1 MQVTSNSFLVML
13 HLAVATALGNGGAY
27 AQIVQ
32 GSPSIALKSGESQEL
47 GNVYYTINCRSFS
60 KGPPR
65 VEVLEGPPGVTVM
78 LKEGMVLPRYPSC
91 ANRVPGGT
99 LVISAKDIED
109 HSQSAIT
116 IRVTFKT
123 KDGDR
128 SFSQIYN
135 VSLLP

>member
-1 MQVTSNSFLVML
+1 MEVKSNSFLVML

-65 VEVLEGPPGVTVM
+65 VEASRARQG
-78 LKEGMVLPRYPSC
+78 
-91 ANRVPGGT
+91 
-99 LVISAKDIED
+99 
-109 HSQSAIT
+109 
-116 IRVTFKT
+116 
-123 KDGDR
+123 
-128 SFSQIYN
+128 
-135 VSLLP
+135 